1 MRLWV
6 ATIGLTIP
14 NHPLSQGFRDLRWAL
29 RNSALMVFGSLV
41 IAAVGSGKNALGSSS
56 GGSSG
61 SGSGQAAG
69 KGPTAQ
75 SRCDGVVIIIYIH
88 INSC

>member
-1 MRLWV
+1 M
-6 ATIGLTIP
+6 ADSSISSADT
-14 NHPLSQGFRDLRWAL
+14 QGFRDPRWAL

-41 IAAVGSGKNALGSSS
+41 VAAVGSGKNALGTSN
-56 GGSSG
+56 GGS

-75 SRCDGVVIIIYIH
+75 SRCVWCYNNH
-88 INSC
+88 TFLYKSPF